1 MTYYEERSIMVPA
14 DIQSNLGPSGIV
26 ILYLVNDSHGAELLA
41 YSPHGLPQI
50 FT

>member
-1 MTYYEERSIMVPA
+1 MTYSDERSLMVAA

-26 ILYLVNDSHGAELLA
+26 TLYVVNDSHGAELLA
-41 YSPHGLPQI
+41 YSPQGLPQI